1 MDHFRDRRVP
11 WYIGLFLITA
21 GTAVFGITDIFWTF
35 FVSRLLQGISSA
47 ILYTV
52 GLAVLVENVN
62 KDEVGRYM
70 GSAMSCNN
78 FGIIL
83 SPLLGGIFYEKA
95 GKYAVSGLMAG
106 LSAIDITL
114 RLMMKEKNSG
124 PSTNQSYSGSSNQNE
139 KPGKAPTSSSSH
151 LTTMTLSNIT
161 NPSTEM
167 LYTRPQTPPQSR
179 LAGIYK
185 LIRSPRLLAA
195 LYGCFVNECIV
206 ASLCAVLPL
215 FVHQTF
221 HWTSLQAGCLF
232 LAIAIPG
239 LAGPLAG
246 LLADKLGAR
255 WVAISGFLL
264 TTPSLILMLLA
275 KTDSTHDIILL
286 CVFLSL
292 AGSTI
297 IFFLSPLGAD
307 LSAIADEI
315 SADTGM
321 DMYASAF
328 SLMNSALAA
337 ASIIGPLFMGWIQ
350 KDIGWTG
357 TCVALGLMCFSG
369 AIPCVSST
377 HYNDMNFKLTISTTS
392 YCLPVEELAQVHQQ
406 QREQNPE
413 DDGSKA

>member
-1 MDHFRDRRVP
+1 
-11 WYIGLFLITA
+11 LIIA
-21 GTAVFGITDIFWTF
+21 GTVVFGITDKFWTF
-35 FVSRLLQGISSA
+35 VISRLLQGVSSA

-70 GSAMSCNN
+70 GTAMSCNN

-95 GKYAVSGLMAG
+95 GKYAVFGLMAG

-114 RLMMKEKNSG
+114 RLLMKEQGRDATVTPFNGKVIYAG
-124 PSTNQSYSGSSNQNE
+124 DELDQ
-139 KPGKAPTSSSSH
+139 KPPTSSSSH
-151 LTTMTLSNIT
+151 LTAITLSNIA
-161 NPSTEM
+161 NPSTEK
-167 LYTRPQTPPQSR
+167 LYTTPQPPPPGR
-179 LAGIYK
+179 LAGIFK
-185 LIRSPRLLAA
+185 LIRSPRLLTA

-215 FVHQTF
+215 FVNQTF

-232 LAIAIPG
+232 LTIAIPG

-255 WVAISGFLL
+255 WVAVSGFLL
-264 TTPSLILMLLA
+264 TTPALILMLLV
-275 KTDSTHDIILL
+275 KNDSVHDIVVLCLL
-286 CVFLSL
+286 LSL

-307 LSAIADEI
+307 LSVVADEI

-328 SLMNSALAA
+328 SLMNSSLAA
-337 ASIIGPLFMGWIQ
+337 ASIIGPLFIGWLQ
-350 KDIGWTG
+350 KEVGWTG
-357 TCVALGLMCFSG
+357 TCVAMGVMCFSG
-369 AIPCVSST
+369 ALPCVSSFLFP
-377 HYNDMNFKLTISTTS
+377 YSSYMSSCCAEFRLTRGLGTLHWGESDNEIA
-392 YCLPVEELAQVHQQ
+392 LKEGHGP
-406 QREQNPE
+406 
-413 DDGSKA
+413 GKG